1 MRRADEVKEK
11 REDSGWHN
19 RICYAILSVYFL
31 VMIFLFPFY
40 MTEGYERIGEDKYL
54 FYRNVSLPVLGILGI
69 VLTVALFFK
78 REKGI
83 ILNLYRQMSVSDW
96 FAYGYFLTVLI
107 SYLLTPYRDEAFWGA
122 EGWYMG
128 TVTQITFILFYF
140 LFSRYF
146 RCKKI
151 WFGLWMVSAAAVLGL
166 GILNRY
172 SVCLIMHGE
181 QTPVFIST
189 LGNINWFSGYWA
201 VIFPVGMMMYWNSDR
216 TAEKIFAGG
225 FCVIGFLAGVVQ
237 GSGSAFLVLA
247 VMFLLLCALSFRE
260 NRRLYAFLEL
270 CLLFAVGCQLGRALR
285 YIPSWENN
293 YETAI
298 GRILTDSGLTLWIAI
313 PVILF
318 YIILRFLERKREF
331 HIGDHKAVGGIVIGG
346 IAVLF
351 PAYVFFRLSGIGLMG
366 FSLSGES
373 GVFLDDS
380 WGNGRGAAWNVGIS
394 AFHSF
399 DWAHKAFGIGAD
411 CFAEYCYSVPEL
423 AEQMIN
429 TFGRER
435 LTNAHN
441 EWITLLVNFG
451 LTGFICYF
459 GLFVSA
465 VFRFLKRAAIGNSSH
480 TTCRKMRQEPQSGCC
495 NGISDSVFYLCAA
508 GVLAYIVHN
517 TVSFQQILSTPFVFM
532 LLGMGEGMIR
542 QEKEQE

>member
-11 REDSGWHN
+11 RENSGWHN
-19 RICYAILSVYFL
+19 GICYAILSVYFL
-31 VMIFLFPFY
+31 AMIFLFPFY
-40 MTEGYERIGEDKYL
+40 MTEGYSRIGEDKYV
-54 FYRNVSLPVLGILGI
+54 FYRNVSLPVLGILAI
-69 VLTVALFFK
+69 VLTAALLLK
-78 REKGI
+78 REKGRS
-83 ILNLYRQMSVSDW
+83 ILNLYRRMSVSDW
-96 FAYGYFLTVLI
+96 FAYGYFLTVLV

-128 TVTQITFILFYF
+128 TVTQIMFVLFYF
-140 LFSRYF
+140 LFSRFF

-151 WFGLWMVSAAAVLGL
+151 WFVLWMVSAAVVLGL

-172 SVCLIMHGE
+172 SVCLIMPGE
-181 QTPVFIST
+181 QTAVFIST

-201 VIFPVGMMMYWNSDR
+201 VICPIGMMMYWNSDK
-216 TAEKIFAGG
+216 TAEKIFAGV
-225 FCVIGFLAGVVQ
+225 FCVIGFLAGIVQ
-237 GSGSAFLVLA
+237 GSGSAFPVLA
-247 VMFLLLCALSFRE
+247 VMFLLMSALSLRE

-270 CLLFAVGCQLGRALR
+270 SLLFAASCQLGRALR

-318 YIILRFLERKREF
+318 YIFLRFLERKKEF
-331 HIGDHKAVGGIVIGG
+331 HIEAHKAVGGIVIGG
-346 IAVLF
+346 IAVLCL
-351 PAYVFFRLSGIGLMG
+351 ACVLFRLSGVG
-366 FSLSGES
+366 FSETGLSGDL
-373 GVFLDDS
+373 GIFLDDS
-380 WGNGRGAAWNVGIS
+380 WGNGRGAAWSVGIS
-394 AFHSF
+394 AFCSF
-399 DWAHKAFGIGAD
+399 DWTHKAFGIGAD
-411 CFAEYCYSVPEL
+411 CFAKYCYSVPAL
-423 AEQMIN
+423 AERMID

-465 VFRFLKRAAIGNSSH
+465 VFRFLKR
-480 TTCRKMRQEPQSGCC
+480 
-495 NGISDSVFYLCAA
+495 DSVFCMCAA

-517 TVSFQQILSTPFVFM
+517 TVSFQQILSTPFVFI

-542 QEKEQE
+542 QERAQE